1 MCLRSMGL
9 PEVERQRG
17 QEHTHKAVGNLDAV
31 IAVPQDLRNMV
42 KATLLEVQFPES
54 ICLCR

>member
-17 QEHTHKAVGNLDAV
+17 QEHTHKAVDSLDAV
-31 IAVPQDLRNMV
+31 LAAPQDLRNMV
-42 KATLLEVQFPES
+42 KATRLEVQFPAS
-54 ICLCR
+54 VCLCR